1 MSDASFVSADTNK
14 IAEFEEKSPE
24 VISEFDAIKQEFK
37 RINSE
42 LLSTWEGAGANA
54 YKYETDNI
62 LEKVGSVEDVL
73 KAINESVVKDIR
85 STYSSFDEEMG
96 TFNMNPYS
104 EEGE

>member
-1 MSDASFVSADTNK
+1 MSDVSFISADTTK

-24 VISEFDAIKQEFK
+24 IIKEFEAIKQEFQ

-42 LLSTWEGAGANA
+42 LLSVWKGVGAKA
-54 YKYETDNI
+54 YKYETDSI

-73 KAINESVVKDIR
+73 NAINESVVKDVR

-96 TFNMNPYS
+96 AFNMNPSS

>member
-1 MSDASFVSADTNK
+1 MSDVSFISADTTK

-24 VISEFDAIKQEFK
+24 IISEFEAIKQEFQ
-37 RINSE
+37 RINND
-42 LLSTWEGAGANA
+42 LLSTWKGAGANA

-96 TFNMNPYS
+96 AFNMNPSS